1 LRHKWNKERMVET
14 GGRGV
19 SLVRLRSFACD
30 DMHSKAMRAVFLFWG
45 KRDGIVKFIA
55 VETDMETSKA

>member
-1 LRHKWNKERMVET
+1 MVET